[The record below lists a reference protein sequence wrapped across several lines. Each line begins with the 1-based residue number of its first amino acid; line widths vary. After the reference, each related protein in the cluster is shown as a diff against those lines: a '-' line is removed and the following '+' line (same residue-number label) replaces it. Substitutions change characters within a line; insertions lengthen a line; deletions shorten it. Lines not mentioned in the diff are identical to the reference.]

1 MHQTRTAAA
10 DSTARTCATY
20 VKGAAFTLG
29 KTAIFAI
36 KLRFHLLCPFS
47 RCYSS
52 LIGREG
58 SDVKRRKILLLRC
71 VALRRPLIRPGRSR
85 SVQTASSQVAR
96 ITAIETCGGRRF
108 SVCMG
113 GAQLPWSTNTKLMT
127 NVVRI
132 ISKWDHVF

>member
-71 VALRRPLIRPGRSR
+71 VASSVDKARPIEKRANRKQPGGSHH
-85 SVQTASSQVAR
+85 
-96 ITAIETCGGRRF
+96 G
-108 SVCMG
+108 
-113 GAQLPWSTNTKLMT
+113 
-127 NVVRI
+127 
-132 ISKWDHVF
+132 H